1 MNHDI
6 SRLVDL
12 QELVERSV
20 RRPCATV
27 DALAAEIVVSTV
39 QALVADADNDIFAL
53 VARDVGM
60 NYGIVGGVPHLIPRS
75 LVGRPVMRVEDGVEC
90 VAECVRC
97 PLIGVANALGTEVE
111 VFADKTLMPDALHP
125 LAASVTHGRM
135 FHEHGGRDCA
145 VVLCTVETTTVS
157 RRLDR
162 EKAVS

>member
-6 SRLVDL
+6 SGLRDL
-12 QELVERSV
+12 QELVERSM

-27 DALAAEIVVSTV
+27 DALATEIVVSTV
-39 QALVADADNDIFAL
+39 QALVADADNDIFTL

-60 NYGIVGGVPHLIPRS
+60 NHRIVGSVPHLVPRS
-75 LVGRPVMRVEDGVEC
+75 LVGGPVVRVEDGVER
-90 VAECVRC
+90 VAESMRC
-97 PLIGVANALGTEVE
+97 PLIGVPDALGTEIE
-111 VFADKTLMPDALHP
+111 IFADKALVPDALHP

-135 FHEHGGRDCA
+135 FHEHGCRDCA